1 MANFDKAVPPGQEG
15 KITLKLN
22 TSRRNG
28 KTTKSAAVYSND
40 PKKPTARI
48 SLTCFV
54 KQYVSIKPSD
64 RINMV
69 GFEGDKLSQQV
80 TIEATEEGSLEITD
94 VSSNVD
100 EKIEYEL
107 KAVEKGKKYT
117 LEVKNKSTE
126 EGFIRGNI
134 NLKTSSSKKPLIS
147 LPLYVKLQKELDV
160 KPNSLAFG
168 KINISGDD
176 DVQKRLTKRVMVK
189 KNRGEDLAI
198 KKIKPSADWIMTET
212 ETNQEGKQYR
222 IIITLDKGKMS
233 KGPFDEKIE
242 IKTNS
247 QKEPLVVT
255 LKGEAI

>member
-1 MANFDKAVPPGQEG
+1 MY
-15 KITLKLN
+15 T
-22 TSRRNG
+22 
-28 KTTKSAAVYSND
+28 ND

-54 KQYVSIKPSD
+54 KQYVNIKPD
-64 RINMV
+64 RINMM

-80 TIEATEEGSLEITD
+80 TIEATDEGSLEITD

-100 EKIEYEL
+100 EKIKYEL
-107 KAVEKGKKYT
+107 KEVEKGKKYT

-134 NLKTSSSKKPLIS
+134 SLKTSSSNKPVIN
-147 LPLYVKLQKELDV
+147 LPLYVKLQKELAV
-160 KPNSLAFG
+160 RPNTLAFG
-168 KINISGDD
+168 KINLAGEA
-176 DVQKRLTKRVMVK
+176 DVQKRLTKKVMVK

-198 KKIKPSADWIMTET
+198 KKIEPSVDWIKTEQVT
-212 ETNQEGKQYR
+212 KQEGKQYR
-222 IIITLDKGKMS
+222 IVITLDKNKMP

-247 QKEPLVVT
+247 QKEPLVVSV
-255 LKGEAI
+255 KGEAT

>member
-15 KITLKLN
+15 EITLKLN
-22 TSRRNG
+22 TARRQG
-28 KTTKSAAVYSND
+28 KTTKSAAVYTND

-54 KQYVSIKPSD
+54 KQYVNIKPSD

-69 GFEGDKLSQQV
+69 GFEGDELSQQL
-80 TIEATEEGSLEITD
+80 TIEATDEGPLEITE

-100 EKIEYEL
+100 EKIKYEL
-107 KAVEKGKKYT
+107 KEVEKGKKYT

-134 NLKTSSSKKPLIS
+134 SVQTSSSNKPVIN

-160 KPNSLAFG
+160 KPNTLAFG
-168 KINISGDD
+168 KINLAGEG
-176 DVQKRLTKRVMVK
+176 DVQKRLTKKVMVK

-198 KKIKPSADWIMTET
+198 KKIESSADWIMTEQV
-212 ETNQEGKQYR
+212 TNQEGKQYR
-222 IIITLDKGKMS
+222 IIITLDKDKMP

-247 QKEPLVVT
+247 QKEPLVVSV
-255 LKGEAI
+255 KGEAI